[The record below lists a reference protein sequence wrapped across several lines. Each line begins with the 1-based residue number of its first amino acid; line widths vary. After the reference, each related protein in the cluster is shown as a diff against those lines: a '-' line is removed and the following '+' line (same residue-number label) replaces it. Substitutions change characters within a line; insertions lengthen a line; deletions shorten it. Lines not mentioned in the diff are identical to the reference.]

1 VYNQFLFATS
11 FKVSMKNINRFDH
24 GHFFQMSPI
33 NLIIKRLSLVL
44 VLGLCFIT
52 PYCNAQLEQTI
63 EQIKPSVVGIG
74 TYQKM
79 RAPPVNFLGT
89 GFVVGDGLH
98 VVTNAHV
105 IPDVLNSEAKESNV
119 VITGKGSSPEI
130 RAAEIIALDREHDV
144 ALLRI
149 SGAALPPMQ
158 LGEAHIV
165 REGRL
170 MAYTGFPI
178 GMVLGFYPVT
188 HQAIVSSITPIILP
202 AHNARQ
208 LDASMIRQLNKSP
221 YMVFQLDGIAYPG
234 SSGSPLYDPETG
246 LVYGIV
252 NMVFVKGKKE
262 SALSNPSGI
271 SYAIPG
277 NYIKS
282 IMNRIGN
289 KMESN

>member
-1 VYNQFLFATS
+1 
-11 FKVSMKNINRFDH
+11 MKNINVFDYWQY
-24 GHFFQMSPI
+24 FQAI
-33 NLIIKRLSLVL
+33 LLNVIIKCFFLVI
-44 VLGLCFIT
+44 GLCFINS
-52 PYCNAQLEQTI
+52 YCYAQLEQTI
-63 EQIKPSVVGIG
+63 QQVKPSIVGVG
-74 TYQKM
+74 TLQKM

-105 IPDVLNSEAKESNV
+105 IPEVLDIEKKESV
-119 VITGKGSSPEI
+119 IVITGKGSNPDV
-130 RAAEIIALDREHDV
+130 RLAEVIAMDKEHDV

-149 SGAALPPMQ
+149 SGAALPAMQ
-158 LGEAHIV
+158 LGETQTV
-165 REGRL
+165 REGRS

-202 AHNARQ
+202 AHNAKQ
-208 LDASMIRQLNKSP
+208 LDASMIKQLQKSP
-221 YMVFQLDGIAYPG
+221 FMVYQLDGVAYPG
-234 SSGSPLYDPETG
+234 NSGSPLYDPQTG
-246 LVYGIV
+246 IVYGIL

-277 NYIKS
+277 DYIKS
-282 IMNRIGN
+282 LMKRIGN
-289 KMESN
+289 